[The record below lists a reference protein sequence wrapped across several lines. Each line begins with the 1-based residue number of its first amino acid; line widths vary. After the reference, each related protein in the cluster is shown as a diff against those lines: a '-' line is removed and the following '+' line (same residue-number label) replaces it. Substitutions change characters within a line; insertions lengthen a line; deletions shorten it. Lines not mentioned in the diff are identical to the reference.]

1 MAIVGNKMTTQ
12 NKFYNEF
19 DTECFEG
26 KRKADYRTPFEIDR
40 DRVIHTFAFRKLQSK
55 TQVFL
60 PGEYDFY
67 RTRLTHSIE
76 VAQIGRSICT
86 FINRSSKELNENDF
100 YIDPKL
106 VEAVCLTHDIGH
118 PPFGHAG
125 ERKLN
130 QLLKKYGGFE
140 GNAQT
145 LHEITE
151 NIYST
156 INRRKGFNPT
166 RAYLDGVLKYKRLH
180 KSFKRSPKNHFLYD
194 EQKKYIDFVFDKK
207 KVTSNLL
214 TDANLNNF
222 KSLEC
227 EIMDWS
233 DDVAFS
239 INDIIDG
246 ITAGFLNR
254 ERIERWFKSKDD
266 NFKETN
272 EIFIRN
278 LLNIFKTEQI
288 TRIGS
293 IKMGDFIKSTRLVKR
308 NNFMSRKTNRYK
320 YSLLIDDKFR
330 LESKFYK
337 TLALELIFELPQIKQ
352 LEFKGE
358 IIIEKLFNTFVE
370 NYCSAKNYKNLLP
383 REYER
388 WINESENDKK
398 KILLIRDYIAGMT
411 DRYAVKIYKRMFM
424 PDSGSILDLV

>member
-1 MAIVGNKMTTQ
+1 MKIKNQ
-12 NKFYNEF
+12 FYNEF
-19 DTECFEG
+19 DTECFER

-86 FINRSSKELNENDF
+86 FINRTSTELNEKDF

-156 INRRKGFNPT
+156 INKRKGFNPT

-180 KSFKRSPKNHFLYD
+180 KSFKKSPKNHFLYD

-207 KVTSNLL
+207 TLPSNLL
-214 TDANLNNF
+214 KNDNLNNF

-233 DDVAFS
+233 DDIAFS

-254 ERIERWFKSKDD
+254 ERVEGWFKHKDS

-272 EIFIRN
+272 EVFFRN

-293 IKMGDFIKSTRLVKR
+293 IKMGDFIKSAELIKR
-308 NNFMSRKTNRYK
+308 NNFMSRRTNRYK
-320 YSLLIDDKFR
+320 YSLMIGDKFR
-330 LESKFYK
+330 SESKFYK
-337 TLALELIFELPQIKQ
+337 NLALELIFELPQIKQ

-358 IIIEKLFNTFVE
+358 IIIENLFNTFVE
-370 NYCSAKNYKNLLP
+370 NYCTTKSYKNLLP

-388 WINESENDKK
+388 WINESKNNKE

-411 DRYAVKIYKRMFM
+411 DRYAIKIYNRMFM
-424 PDSGSILDLV
+424 PDSGSILDLI